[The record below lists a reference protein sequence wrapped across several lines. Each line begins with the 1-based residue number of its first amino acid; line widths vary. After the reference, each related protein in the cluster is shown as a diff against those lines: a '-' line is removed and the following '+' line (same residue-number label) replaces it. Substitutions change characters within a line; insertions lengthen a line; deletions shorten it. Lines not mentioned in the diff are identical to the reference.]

1 MKTKNKRHKRRS
13 GGKSKRCKRTT
24 ARRVRVHRGGNWFHG
39 SGPSAPVVCLAGS
52 SKIPCT
58 AFSGA

>member
-13 GGKSKRCKRTT
+13 GGKSKRCKRT

>member
-13 GGKSKRCKRTT
+13 GGKSTRCKRT
-24 ARRVRVHRGGNWFHG
+24 ARRVRVRRGGNLFNG
-39 SGPSAPVVCLAGS
+39 SGPSAPMVCLAGS